1 MTFDGKDFLNK
12 EASQDLELVLTLEMI
27 LDTEEC
33 EGLVILARNAIP
45 VWPKESIQARDLIK
59 PQRM

>member
-1 MTFDGKDFLNK
+1 MTFDGEDVAK

-27 LDTEEC
+27 LDMEEC
-33 EGLVILARNAIP
+33 KGLVIVARTAIP
-45 VWPKESIQARDLIK
+45 VWPKETINNRDLSK